1 MGPVVF
7 VFKMVALAGKI
18 YPADFLRI
26 CFLDINRSTLFSS
39 QANVHA
45 LQDGKHISIKNLGV
59 PRSQSL
65 STEGLNPY
73 SFLKFYEC
81 ADRLSRDL
89 SGVCKLQQ
97 TMIKYDEKYFE
108 KESSHFTFFQCW
120 SNSRVGL
127 CVNEKQSNDFGLQCN
142 LEQLFHKQMIKF
154 LIICKLIRIEVI
166 LLI

>member
-7 VFKMVALAGKI
+7 VFKMVPLAGKI

-65 STEGLNPY
+65 SIEGLNPY

-89 SGVCKLQQ
+89 NGVCKLQQ

-108 KESSHFTFFQCW
+108 KESSRFTFFQCW

-142 LEQLFHKQMIKF
+142 LEQLFHKQIIKF

-166 LLI
+166 L